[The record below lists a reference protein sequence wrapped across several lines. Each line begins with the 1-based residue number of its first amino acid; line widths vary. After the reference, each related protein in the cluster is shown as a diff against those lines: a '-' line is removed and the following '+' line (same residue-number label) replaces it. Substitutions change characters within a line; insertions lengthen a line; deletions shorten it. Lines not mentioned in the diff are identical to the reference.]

1 MIKHTSVGLLLA
13 LLSWGPAAMASDYAT
28 TDPADPGPVDY
39 LQVWVGGIDTDDDFE
54 RTDPS
59 DGSELSGDFG
69 TVPYFGG
76 GVQRLWG
83 DRLQFGY
90 EGGGLVAWKNDSTK
104 FFGNN
109 GGVRIEID
117 NTLFSA
123 EVYMGGT
130 LSIRPLNWL
139 RLYAAGGPAAAYAYL
154 DDDEDDLEAP
164 PTDGTSGASSSINFS
179 SSSHA
184 GSITLYGRAGVEF
197 EMPTGFT
204 FGAHARYAP
213 HEFDFDD
220 AGELK
225 LDSVQ
230 YFVSFGARL

>member
-1 MIKHTSVGLLLA
+1 MIKQTSVSLLLA
-13 LLSWGPAAMASDYAT
+13 MLSFAPAAAASDYPT
-28 TDPADPGPVDY
+28 SDPADPGPVDY

-54 RTDPS
+54 REDPA

-123 EVYMGGT
+123 EVYMGGAV
-130 LSIRPLNWL
+130 SVRPLSWL
-139 RLYAAGGPAAAYAYL
+139 RLYAGAGPAAAYAYL
-154 DDDEDDLEAP
+154 DDDEDEDVS
-164 PTDGTSGASSSINFS
+164 TASSSINFS

-184 GSITLYGRAGVEF
+184 VSLTLYGRAGVEF

-220 AGELK
+220 SGELK